1 VNPDAPVVLTT
12 THRVTA
18 GRLADFSV
26 SARGLLSSAS
36 RTPGCLGG
44 GLVGSPSGERTWQ
57 IVCRFDSDASA
68 DSWERSGSFLR
79 WSRYVRRF
87 ATAEDVRRT
96 RGETSIGQA
105 TQPAMRPVAVVA
117 GERRGWRTAVVTFFA
132 VVPAVA
138 LVDTVSGSVL
148 ADQPPLV
155 RVAVLCVAAGGSA
168 ALVFAPALS
177 TLLGSWT
184 TGDDPR
190 PPAGGRRRLDAQ
202 RGGRRARDEE
212 REGATAVERNEARAE
227 VPGRETL
234 SRDTPPRR
242 EGGRRGTPERVDERR
257 VAARE
262 DRGGRREQ
270 PLPPAGDPAPPT
282 EPIPIIPSPERPAG
296 PEQRRRYFHTSPHR
310 VPVAASRPS
319 GR

>member
-1 VNPDAPVVLTT
+1 MNPDAPVVLTT

-26 SARGLLSSAS
+26 SARGLLSAAS

-79 WSRYVRRF
+79 WSRYVQRF
-87 ATAEDVRRT
+87 ADTGGVQRT
-96 RGETSIGQA
+96 RGDTSIGQA
-105 TQPAMRPVAVVA
+105 TRPAMRPVAVVA
-117 GERRGWRTAVVTFFA
+117 GERRGWRPAAVTFLA

-138 LVDTVSGSVL
+138 LVDTASGPVL
-148 ADQPPLV
+148 ADQAPLV

-177 TLLGSWT
+177 RLLGWWAA
-184 TGDDPR
+184 GDAPR
-190 PPAGGRRRLDAQ
+190 PPAGGRRRLDA
-202 RGGRRARDEE
+202 RRDGRRGTLDEE
-212 REGATAVERNEARAE
+212 PGRATAAERDDVRAG
-227 VPGRETL
+227 VSGRETL
-234 SRDTPPRR
+234 RRETPPRR
-242 EGGRRGTPERVDERR
+242 ETPGWIDDRRGVPREERD
-257 VAARE
+257 
-262 DRGGRREQ
+262 GRHEQ

-282 EPIPIIPSPERPAG
+282 EPIPVVPAPVRPA
-296 PEQRRRYFHTSPHR
+296 QRRRYFHTSPHR
-310 VPVAASRPS
+310 VPAAAARPP